1 MSHSWFLCP
10 GMEAL
15 KSAIKQLP
23 EKGEFTSEADALAF
37 AVHACLE
44 KDGFRFVAAEESR
57 AAAIKAAP
65 STPVPFPSDWNGCQ
79 DAFSFFYRH
88 ASSLAL
94 FTVKCV
100 TMEDLL
106 LVHAASDNVQDVFF
120 LELRISDFV
129 QTLHSQRL
137 ISDYEKIYTD
147 LEALLRAVRINITYK
162 LLPSL
167 VPKKPSSSQHG
178 CAMQAEE
185 VPRSGSFPWR
195 PEHVGHPG
203 GLGGNLAQ
211 VSCQA
216 WEPREISLGLGIRH
230 SEASGPWEAVEVLQA
245 GQCEGSQ
252 GDNLGARV
260 DPFGPPG
267 VFPNPNGP
275 AFGWTRREIPDDIFQ
290 PPGGDDMFM

>member
-1 MSHSWFLCP
+1 MC
-10 GMEAL
+10 
-15 KSAIKQLP
+15 
-23 EKGEFTSEADALAF
+23 D
-37 AVHACLE
+37 
-44 KDGFRFVAAEESR
+44 DGG
-57 AAAIKAAP
+57 K
-65 STPVPFPSDWNGCQ
+65 N
-79 DAFSFFYRH
+79 
-88 ASSLAL
+88 
-94 FTVKCV
+94 VKV
-100 TMEDLL
+100 QVNVKLVGLQDLL

-211 VSCQA
+211 VYTDLGRTDLMPGGGLFPGHPVMPGMGA
-216 WEPREISLGLGIRH
+216 EGNLFGPRHPAFGGVGPLGGGGSL
-230 SEASGPWEAVEVLQA
+230 A
-245 GQCEGSQ
+245 GGS
-252 GDNLGARV
+252 LAAPPGARV